1 MQLYIKKADNQLY
14 VYLGSHVSDDPMD
27 HNLIDKQAA
36 AAGSAY
42 PIADKCVAGGS
53 EHR

>member
-1 MQLYIKKADNQLY
+1 MPGESCEWWSN
-14 VYLGSHVSDDPMD
+14 GSQSHR
-27 HNLIDKQAA
+27 QAVA